1 MFCACRRNIHSI
13 SRARLPNFGGIR
25 YQSSFTF
32 NDNASLLAE
41 EQAAE
46 VENGNGKNV
55 HSGGASAS
63 AAAKATREAGRPE
76 ASRRT
81 RKRDYSW
88 FPVAPSTQH
97 LTNEDIALSNLFS
110 RQRPLTP
117 MPRDDGVQHLIL
129 VLELS
134 GLQPRKSELSEH
146 TRSSEWNT
154 VPPALLKAMA
164 PFSPPP
170 GIRRGGRR
178 RPVLPPTR
186 KRDD

>member
-1 MFCACRRNIHSI
+1 M
-13 SRARLPNFGGIR
+13 PTFGRIR

-46 VENGNGKNV
+46 VQNGTGKNAR
-55 HSGGASAS
+55 SEGASAS
-63 AAAKATREAGRPE
+63 PAAKVTVEAGRPE
-76 ASRRT
+76 ESRRA

-110 RQRPLTP
+110 RQRPITP
-117 MPRDDGVQHLIL
+117 TPREDGVQHLIL
-129 VLELS
+129 VLELPD
-134 GLQPRKSELSEH
+134 LLPRKSGLAGH

-154 VPPALLKAMA
+154 VPPAMLKAMA
-164 PFSPPP
+164 RFRPPP
-170 GIRRGGRR
+170 GTRRGGRR

-186 KRDD
+186 KRED